1 MSPRLPSPRQLEQLF
16 QDLEDGALSAD
27 DHAWLMSLLRE
38 RPEIRAAYRE
48 HMVLATG
55 LHDLAEAWAPDHE
68 EPVRDSAEI
77 VQRRTLRKSFLA
89 AAALVALLAV
99 AGSLIAIRGRMLPP
113 ATATAGAGTV
123 WRFDGGGIDGSGSF
137 VPATRVV
144 VEYGTLEIVTR
155 NRTRI
160 LLEGPAEFEIHDPQ
174 RTSLAHGKGW
184 FDVAEKDTGFTVLTE
199 RLEIIDLGTQFG
211 VAASAATDRIQVE
224 SGHVRLKSRFPGI
237 PSLDLSTGQAAES
250 DLVGRSKLMPYDPGL
265 FVRGLPREPVSIHW
279 SFDEEQDGA
288 FPATASGIDP
298 APLRI
303 HSFDGGPASPRIATG
318 RFGSAV
324 DFTGG
329 KLFGESAF
337 PGISGSGPRTIALWF
352 KGKPIPRRM
361 TRRAV
366 DYTPTLVSWGDA
378 SVEGASWTLRAHCA
392 SGIIGTQ
399 WGSNGWTT
407 AGEIGSRNIHDN
419 RWHHLA
425 TVFTGKVDES
435 GNLEIRHYIDGERV
449 RTTQAVMGVGVETRA
464 DRDDPSS
471 HLRIAFDAQ
480 DAGGPTHVPAMIDEL
495 HVIRAALDDD
505 EIGLLFRENRLE
517 AAP

>member
-1 MSPRLPSPRQLEQLF
+1 MIPRSPSPRQLEQLF

-27 DHAWLMSLLRE
+27 DHAWLMALLRE
-38 RPEIRAAYRE
+38 RPEVRAAYRE

-68 EPVRDSAEI
+68 EPVRESPEI
-77 VQRRTLRKSFLA
+77 VRRRTLRKSFLA

-123 WRFDGGGIDGSGSF
+123 WRFEGGGIDGSGEIL
-137 VPATRVV
+137 PATRVV
-144 VEYGTLEIVTR
+144 VEQGTLEILTR

-174 RTSLAHGKGW
+174 RTSLARGKGW

-199 RLEIIDLGTQFG
+199 RLEIIDLGTRFG

-224 SGHVRLKSRFPGI
+224 SGHVRLESRFPGI
-237 PSLDLSTGQAAES
+237 PSLDLATCQAADS
-250 DLVGRSKLMPYDPGL
+250 DLVGRTTPTAYDAGL
-265 FVRGLPREPVSIHW
+265 FVRGLPRAPVSIHW
-279 SFDEEQDGA
+279 SFDEPQDEA
-288 FPATASGIDP
+288 FPAIASGLDP

-303 HSFDGGPASPRIATG
+303 QSFDGTTASPRTAPG

-329 KLFGESAF
+329 NLFGESDF

-352 KGKPIPRRM
+352 KGKPIPRRR
-361 TRRAV
+361 TSRSV

-378 SVEGASWTLRAHCA
+378 SAEGASWTLRAHCE

-399 WGSNGWTT
+399 WGRNGWTT
-407 AGEIGSRNIHDN
+407 AGEIGSQNIHDD

-425 TVFTGKVDES
+425 TVFTGKVDDS
-435 GNLEIRHYIDGERV
+435 GNLEIHHYIDGKRV
-449 RTTQAVMGVGVETRA
+449 RTTQAVMGVGIETRG
-464 DRDDPSS
+464 DPPSR
-471 HLRIAFDAQ
+471 LRIAFDAQ
-480 DAGGPTHVPAMIDEL
+480 HAGGPTHVPAMIDEL
-495 HVIRAALDDD
+495 HVIRAALDDAQ
-505 EIGLLFRENRLE
+505 IGLLFRENRLE
-517 AAP
+517 PAP